1 MSIFIALASGLLFGV
16 GLIAGGMTDPSKVQG
31 FLDLFGRWDPSL
43 AFVMGGAILV
53 GSVGFALARR
63 RQAAWSGDA
72 MELPNSRI
80 VVTRLL
86 AGGALF
92 GIGWGLGGLCPG
104 PALTALGAGFARQRG
119 SLRQCLLACGCT
131 ISFSVRCSRGQ
142 FHRRR
147 RKNSH
152 WLHAPA

>member
-63 RQAAWSGDA
+63 RKVTWTGDT
-72 MELPNSRI
+72 MELPKSRI
-80 VVTRLL
+80 VDTRLL
-86 AGGALF
+86 VGGALF

-104 PALTALGAGFARQRG
+104 PALTALGAGFAPAAWFVAAM
-119 SLRQCLLACGCT
+119 LAGM
-131 ISFSVRCSRGQ
+131 
-142 FHRRR
+142 
-147 RKNSH
+147 
-152 WLHAPA
+152 WLHDQFLGSVFARPAPSAS

>member
-1 MSIFIALASGLLFGV
+1 MNIVIALASGLLFGV

-43 AFVMGGAILV
+43 AFVMGGAIAV

-63 RQAAWSGDA
+63 REFAWSGEA
-72 MELPNSRI
+72 IELPKSRI
-80 VVTRLL
+80 IDTRLL

-104 PALTALGAGFARQRG
+104 PALTALGAGFVPAAWFVAAM
-119 SLRQCLLACGCT
+119 LAGM
-131 ISFSVRCSRGQ
+131 
-142 FHRRR
+142 
-147 RKNSH
+147 
-152 WLHAPA
+152 WLHDRYLGSVFAQRALSGA

>member
-1 MSIFIALASGLLFGV
+1 MNIFIALASGLLFGV

-72 MELPNSRI
+72 MELPKSRI
-80 VVTRLL
+80 VDTRLL

-104 PALTALGAGFARQRG
+104 PALTALGAGFAPAAWFVAAMLAGMWLHDQFLG
-119 SLRQCLLACGCT
+119 SLFARP
-131 ISFSVRCSRGQ
+131 
-142 FHRRR
+142 
-147 RKNSH
+147 
-152 WLHAPA
+152 APSAS

>member
-63 RQAAWSGDA
+63 RQVAWTGDA
-72 MELPNSRI
+72 MELPKSRI
-80 VVTRLL
+80 VDTRLL

-104 PALTALGAGFARQRG
+104 PALTALGAGFAPAAWFVAAM
-119 SLRQCLLACGCT
+119 LAGM
-131 ISFSVRCSRGQ
+131 
-142 FHRRR
+142 
-147 RKNSH
+147 
-152 WLHAPA
+152 WLHDQFLGSVFARPAPSAS

>member
-63 RQAAWSGDA
+63 RQVTWTGDT
-72 MELPNSRI
+72 MELPKSRI
-80 VVTRLL
+80 VDTRLL
-86 AGGALF
+86 VGGALF

-104 PALTALGAGFARQRG
+104 PALTALGAGFAPAAWFVAAM
-119 SLRQCLLACGCT
+119 LAGM
-131 ISFSVRCSRGQ
+131 
-142 FHRRR
+142 
-147 RKNSH
+147 
-152 WLHAPA
+152 WLHDQFLGSVFARPAPSAS

>member
-53 GSVGFALARR
+53 GSVGFAFARR
-63 RQAAWSGDA
+63 RQAAWSGDP

-80 VVTRLL
+80 VDARLL

-104 PALTALGAGFARQRG
+104 PALTALGAGFAPAAWFVAAM
-119 SLRQCLLACGCT
+119 LAGM
-131 ISFSVRCSRGQ
+131 
-142 FHRRR
+142 
-147 RKNSH
+147 
-152 WLHAPA
+152 WLHDQFLGSPPERPVPSAS